1 MCIGTCILKL
11 LDNIAGLCHQYYYR
25 NPFLMPP
32 QMPPV
37 VVEIVEGSIE
47 ENSAIHAANE

>member
-1 MCIGTCILKL
+1 
-11 LDNIAGLCHQYYYR
+11 
-25 NPFLMPP
+25 MPP

-47 ENSAIHAANE
+47 ENAAIHAANELRSYDILVILMCACTNLIIVLFL

>member
-1 MCIGTCILKL
+1 
-11 LDNIAGLCHQYYYR
+11 
-25 NPFLMPP
+25 MPP

-47 ENSAIHAANE
+47 ENAPYMSPMNNVVMVFWLFLCVRVLT